1 MFIVF
6 VRTTWK
12 VKPSG
17 HNFLYYLHQLFGRC
31 IEQSQANMKAP
42 LASEAH
48 FKGWYS
54 STSISHSER
63 WRLISEGTPLT
74 PYCLSAPLLSLPS
87 FPFWRPALNI
97 KTLHGWVSQQITT
110 ANKWEKKKKKEKI
123 CPAICHQPLMFSLF
137 PPLSSPLFTVFLPLS
152 SPLPYRLPLGY
163 CPGLLNKHD
172 LSPSFSLLHLV
183 RASLLM
189 LDWLCPST
197 QGSLTRCKI
206 PANTHETDTA
216 VGLTFECLLRS
227 TVIFALNKIMPTR
240 RICRWHL
247 PFVKLRWQWSFTSH

>member
-17 HNFLYYLHQLFGRC
+17 DYFLYYRHQLFGRC

-110 ANKWEKKKKKEKI
+110 ANKWKKKKKKRKDLPRYMP
-123 CPAICHQPLMFSLF
+123 PASY
-137 PPLSSPLFTVFLPLS
+137 VLPLS
-152 SPLPYRLPLGY
+152 PSLFSSLYCFPPSLLPLTL
-163 CPGLLNKHD
+163 PSSIRLL
-172 LSPSFSLLHLV
+172 S
-183 RASLLM
+183 RAF
-189 LDWLCPST
+189 
-197 QGSLTRCKI
+197 K
-206 PANTHETDTA
+206 
-216 VGLTFECLLRS
+216 
-227 TVIFALNKIMPTR
+227 
-240 RICRWHL
+240 
-247 PFVKLRWQWSFTSH
+247 

>member
-110 ANKWEKKKKKEKI
+110 ANKWEKKKKKKRS
-123 CPAICHQPLMFSLF
+123 APLYATSL
-137 PPLSSPLFTVFLPLS
+137 L
-152 SPLPYRLPLGY
+152 
-163 CPGLLNKHD
+163 C
-172 LSPSFSLLHLV
+172 SPSFPLSLLL
-183 RASLLM
+183 SLLF
-189 LDWLCPST
+189 S
-197 QGSLTRCKI
+197 SLS
-206 PANTHETDTA
+206 PPPY
-216 VGLTFECLLRS
+216 LTVF
-227 TVIFALNKIMPTR
+227 
-240 RICRWHL
+240 H
-247 PFVKLRWQWSFTSH
+247 